1 MVENYC
7 ILRYSNEKASHIK
20 AHQTYSIIYL
30 KRRLGHPKRRGAR
43 KNFGLPLLNRL
54 WINILY
60 ELPVILLN
68 RLWINILYELPVIP
82 EMVSLSRLEFQI
94 SHDTTLCPE
103 KSNSLDIIQ

>member
-60 ELPVILLN
+60 ELPVI
-68 RLWINILYELPVIP
+68 P